1 MKYAVIDCETT
12 GLFKFRDAAGNGLRA
27 DAPGQPRIAHF
38 TMIRL
43 NEKFERESVLDALI
57 KPDGWTMPPEAG
69 AINGLNDAILNER
82 GIPILGPITEYA
94 AAIDEGR
101 VIVAFNAAFD
111 LKCGRAEF
119 RHAKMDDRFEKTLAI
134 CVMKAMTDIC
144 RIERMRP
151 GGGFK
156 QPKLSEACEHFGI
169 TNRQAHSALGD
180 AEAAEEI
187 LRRLHAMGKL
197 PEPRLEYA
205 AMTNKPTTVAA
216 AEPALQP
223 SMDF

>member
-1 MKYAVIDCETT
+1 MKYAVIDVETN
-12 GLFKFRDAAGNGLRA
+12 GLFRYRDEQGNGLRA
-27 DAPGQPRIAHF
+27 DAPGQPRVAHF

-43 NEKFERESVLDALI
+43 NEKFEREDVVDALI
-57 KPDGWTMPPEAG
+57 KPDGWTIDGTEAG
-69 AINGLNDAILNER
+69 RVNGLTDAVLNEK

-94 AAIDEGR
+94 EAIDEGR

-144 RIERMRP
+144 RIDRMRP

-205 AMTNKPTTVAA
+205 AMSKQPAASIPVAA
-216 AEPALQP
+216 AMP

>member
-27 DAPGQPRIAHF
+27 DAPGQPRVAHF

-43 NEKFERESVLDALI
+43 NEKFEREDVVDALI
-57 KPDGWTMPPEAG
+57 KPDGWTMPAEAG
-69 AINGLNDAILNER
+69 AINGLNDAILNEK

-169 TNRQAHSALGD
+169 TNRKAHSALGD

-197 PEPRLEYA
+197 PEPRLEFA
-205 AMTNKPTTVAA
+205 AMTNKPTTIAT
-216 AEPALQP
+216 AEPALP